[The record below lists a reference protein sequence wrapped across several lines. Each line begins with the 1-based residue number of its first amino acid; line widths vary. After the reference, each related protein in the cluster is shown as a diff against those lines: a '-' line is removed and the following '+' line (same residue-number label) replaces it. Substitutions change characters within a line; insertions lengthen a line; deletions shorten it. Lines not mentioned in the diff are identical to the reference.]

1 MKEAIARIEGHV
13 PIDVTNLLRADVEGT
28 AEPKFSEDSLQKAR
42 EVLNLLVGKAW
53 AELDEKVMECKVFED
68 RNRDTFEQ
76 VITDIA
82 RLGETIADFER
93 LRVEAT
99 EDIGEK
105 EEEIISLV
113 AEFKKQTDVYNE
125 IRLANTREMMIRR
138 NDLAVFQ
145 FMMQLTK
152 CKKGE

>member
-13 PIDVTNLLRADVEGT
+13 PIDVTNLVRADAEGT

-42 EVLNLLVGKAW
+42 EVLNLLVEKAW
-53 AELDEKVMECKVFED
+53 AALDEKIMQCKVFED

-76 VITDIA
+76 VITDVA
-82 RLGETIADFER
+82 RLGETIADLER
-93 LRVEAT
+93 PRVEAT